1 MEETIGCKTVQQ
13 LETFL
18 QEEYHAQPV
27 EPVDY
32 LLYNARQ
39 QMLNLFY
46 PQQMQQLAEQ
56 IGFGPESDEEI
67 CALFDCLTETFD
79 RETAG
84 SRYVQYCFTQTLPE
98 GVQAVFY
105 VTVER
110 VSPDL
115 CFRSL
120 SGRQRATEK
129 AWGSPSPKNSPRCP
143 RRVTACSIRPCE
155 ASFCIR
161 VCRSRIFCKIP
172 RATSGMKRRA
182 NSGTAFAEG

>member
-56 IGFGPESDEEI
+56 IGFGPESDEEV

-84 SRYVQYCFTQTLPE
+84 SRYVQYRFTPPRGRTSRFLCDGGTCHRICTP
-98 GVQAVFY
+98 AV
-105 VTVER
+105 
-110 VSPDL
+110 
-115 CFRSL
+115 
-120 SGRQRATEK
+120 
-129 AWGSPSPKNSPRCP
+129 
-143 RRVTACSIRPCE
+143 
-155 ASFCIR
+155 
-161 VCRSRIFCKIP
+161 
-172 RATSGMKRRA
+172 
-182 NSGTAFAEG
+182 

>member
-110 VSPDL
+110 VTGFVLPQFEWASEGNGEGVGES
-115 CFRSL
+115 F
-120 SGRQRATEK
+120 
-129 AWGSPSPKNSPRCP
+129 P
-143 RRVTACSIRPCE
+143 RR
-155 ASFCIR
+155 
-161 VCRSRIFCKIP
+161 IP
-172 RATSGMKRRA
+172 RGVRGELPPAQSDHAKHRFVSGCVGAGYSAKYPA
-182 NSGTAFAEG
+182 LPAV

>member
-67 CALFDCLTETFD
+67 CALFDCLTEPSTGKQQAPGMCS
-79 RETAG
+79 TA
-84 SRYVQYCFTQTLPE
+84 SHRP
-98 GVQAVFY
+98 
-105 VTVER
+105 
-110 VSPDL
+110 S
-115 CFRSL
+115 
-120 SGRQRATEK
+120 QRAYK
-129 AWGSPSPKNSPRCP
+129 P
-143 RRVTACSIRPCE
+143 
-155 ASFCIR
+155 F
-161 VCRSRIFCKIP
+161 F
-172 RATSGMKRRA
+172 M
-182 NSGTAFAEG
+182 

>member
-39 QMLNLFY
+39 QMLSLFY

-110 VSPDL
+110 VTGFVLPQFEWASEGNGEGVGESFPEEFPEVSEESYRL
-115 CFRSL
+115 LNQTMRSIVL
-120 SGRQRATEK
+120 YQGVSEQDILQNTPRYQRYETAREF
-129 AWGSPSPKNSPRCP
+129 WNS
-143 RRVTACSIRPCE
+143 
-155 ASFCIR
+155 
-161 VCRSRIFCKIP
+161 VC
-172 RATSGMKRRA
+172 
-182 NSGTAFAEG
+182 

>member
-56 IGFGPESDEEI
+56 IGFGPESDEEV

-110 VSPDL
+110 GHRI
-115 CFRSL
+115 C
-120 SGRQRATEK
+120 
-129 AWGSPSPKNSPRCP
+129 
-143 RRVTACSIRPCE
+143 
-155 ASFCIR
+155 ASA
-161 VCRSRIFCKIP
+161 V
-172 RATSGMKRRA
+172 
-182 NSGTAFAEG
+182 

>member
-56 IGFGPESDEEI
+56 IGFGPESDEEV

-84 SRYVQYCFTQTLPE
+84 SRYVQYRFTQTLPE

-110 VSPDL
+110 VTGFVLPQFEWASEGNGEGVGE
-115 CFRSL
+115 S
-120 SGRQRATEK
+120 
-129 AWGSPSPKNSPRCP
+129 SPKDSPRCP
-143 RRVTACSIRPCE
+143 NRATACSIRPCE
-155 ASFCIR
+155 ASSCIR
-161 VCRSRIFCKIP
+161 VCRSRIFCKIL
-172 RATSGMKRRA
+172 RATSGMKQRA

>member
-84 SRYVQYCFTQTLPE
+84 SRYVQYRFTQTLPE

-105 VTVER
+105 VTVE
-110 VSPDL
+110 
-115 CFRSL
+115 
-120 SGRQRATEK
+120 
-129 AWGSPSPKNSPRCP
+129 
-143 RRVTACSIRPCE
+143 PCHRIC
-155 ASFCIR
+155 ASA
-161 VCRSRIFCKIP
+161 V
-172 RATSGMKRRA
+172 
-182 NSGTAFAEG
+182 

>member
-1 MEETIGCKTVQQ
+1 MEETFGCKTVQQ

-32 LLYNARQ
+32 LVYNARQ

-56 IGFGPESDEEI
+56 IGFGPESDEEV

-84 SRYVQYCFTQTLPE
+84 SQYVQYRFTQTLPE

-110 VSPDL
+110 VTGFVLPQFEWASEEMEDGFPDVSEESYRL
-115 CFRSL
+115 LNRIMRSIVL
-120 SGRQRATEK
+120 YQGVSEQDVQENTPRYRRYETAREF
-129 AWGSPSPKNSPRCP
+129 WNS
-143 RRVTACSIRPCE
+143 
-155 ASFCIR
+155 
-161 VCRSRIFCKIP
+161 VC
-172 RATSGMKRRA
+172 
-182 NSGTAFAEG
+182 

>member
-39 QMLNLFY
+39 QM
-46 PQQMQQLAEQ
+46 QQLAEQ
-56 IGFGPESDEEI
+56 IGFGPESDEEV

-84 SRYVQYCFTQTLPE
+84 SRYVQYRFTQTLPE

-110 VSPDL
+110 VTGFVLPQFEWVSEGNGEGVGESFPEGFPEVSEQSYRL
-115 CFRSL
+115 LNQTMRSIVL
-120 SGRQRATEK
+120 YQGVSEQDILQNPPRYQRYETAREF
-129 AWGSPSPKNSPRCP
+129 WNS
-143 RRVTACSIRPCE
+143 
-155 ASFCIR
+155 
-161 VCRSRIFCKIP
+161 VC
-172 RATSGMKRRA
+172 
-182 NSGTAFAEG
+182 

>member
-56 IGFGPESDEEI
+56 IGFGPESDEEV

-84 SRYVQYCFTQTLPE
+84 SRYVQYRFTQTLPE

-110 VSPDL
+110 VTGFVLPQFEWASEGNGEGVGESFLEGFPDVSEQSYRL
-115 CFRSL
+115 LNQTMRSIVL
-120 SGRQRATEK
+120 YQGVSEQDILQNTPRYQRYETAHEFC
-129 AWGSPSPKNSPRCP
+129 NS
-143 RRVTACSIRPCE
+143 
-155 ASFCIR
+155 
-161 VCRSRIFCKIP
+161 VC
-172 RATSGMKRRA
+172 
-182 NSGTAFAEG
+182 

>member
-110 VSPDL
+110 VTGFVLPQFEWASE
-115 CFRSL
+115 
-120 SGRQRATEK
+120 GNGE

-143 RRVTACSIRPCE
+143 NRATACSIRPCE

>member
-67 CALFDCLTETFD
+67 CALFDCLAETFPKRRHHKKFRVGIERLQLVASD
-79 RETAG
+79 ISREENIA
-84 SRYVQYCFTQTLPE
+84 RNPQ
-98 GVQAVFY
+98 
-105 VTVER
+105 
-110 VSPDL
+110 
-115 CFRSL
+115 
-120 SGRQRATEK
+120 
-129 AWGSPSPKNSPRCP
+129 
-143 RRVTACSIRPCE
+143 
-155 ASFCIR
+155 
-161 VCRSRIFCKIP
+161 IFCLLKIFFRKP
-172 RATSGMKRRA
+172 
-182 NSGTAFAEG
+182 AFLPGDNKLIIKIALIVFLAGRDTVRLD

>member
-1 MEETIGCKTVQQ
+1 MAARRYSSWKHFCRRSTTRSRSSRWT
-13 LETFL
+13 TFCTM
-18 QEEYHAQPV
+18 
-27 EPVDY
+27 
-32 LLYNARQ
+32 RGSRCSIF
-39 QMLNLFY
+39 FY

-110 VSPDL
+110 VTGFVLPQFEWASEGNGEGVGESFPEEFPEVSEQSYRL
-115 CFRSL
+115 LNQTMRSIVL
-120 SGRQRATEK
+120 YQGVSEQDILQNTPRYQRYETAREF
-129 AWGSPSPKNSPRCP
+129 WNS
-143 RRVTACSIRPCE
+143 
-155 ASFCIR
+155 
-161 VCRSRIFCKIP
+161 VC
-172 RATSGMKRRA
+172 
-182 NSGTAFAEG
+182 

>member
-18 QEEYHAQPV
+18 QEEYHA
-27 EPVDY
+27 
-32 LLYNARQ
+32 
-39 QMLNLFY
+39 
-46 PQQMQQLAEQ
+46 QQMQQLAEQ

-110 VSPDL
+110 VTGFVLPQFEWASEGNGEGVGESFPEEFPEVSEESYRL
-115 CFRSL
+115 LNQTMRSIVL
-120 SGRQRATEK
+120 YQGVSEQDILQNTPRYQRYETAREF
-129 AWGSPSPKNSPRCP
+129 WNS
-143 RRVTACSIRPCE
+143 
-155 ASFCIR
+155 
-161 VCRSRIFCKIP
+161 VC
-172 RATSGMKRRA
+172 
-182 NSGTAFAEG
+182 

>member
-1 MEETIGCKTVQQ
+1 
-13 LETFL
+13 
-18 QEEYHAQPV
+18 
-27 EPVDY
+27 
-32 LLYNARQ
+32 
-39 QMLNLFY
+39 MLNLFY

-110 VSPDL
+110 VTGFVLPQFEWASEGNGEGVGESFPEEFPEVSEQSYRL
-115 CFRSL
+115 LNQTMRSIVL
-120 SGRQRATEK
+120 YQGVSEQDILQNTPRYQRYETAREF
-129 AWGSPSPKNSPRCP
+129 WNS
-143 RRVTACSIRPCE
+143 
-155 ASFCIR
+155 
-161 VCRSRIFCKIP
+161 VC
-172 RATSGMKRRA
+172 
-182 NSGTAFAEG
+182 

>member
-56 IGFGPESDEEI
+56 IGLDRSRTRRS
-67 CALFDCLTETFD
+67 AL
-79 RETAG
+79 
-84 SRYVQYCFTQTLPE
+84 
-98 GVQAVFY
+98 
-105 VTVER
+105 
-110 VSPDL
+110 
-115 CFRSL
+115 
-120 SGRQRATEK
+120 
-129 AWGSPSPKNSPRCP
+129 
-143 RRVTACSIRPCE
+143 CSI
-155 ASFCIR
+155 
-161 VCRSRIFCKIP
+161 V
-172 RATSGMKRRA
+172 
-182 NSGTAFAEG
+182 